1 MAMVSA
7 NGSVKATPSLTF
19 SGVGY
24 YRWFQQKHADGNI
37 ADAVACSDGVHLCWD
52 DDDFG
57 NDGVRDQR
65 EIRSCL
71 GREIRYVARPFYS
84 RLDKK

>member
-37 ADAVACSDGVHLCWD
+37 ADAVECSAPPRHAL
-52 DDDFG
+52 
-57 NDGVRDQR
+57 
-65 EIRSCL
+65 L
-71 GREIRYVARPFYS
+71 GRH
-84 RLDKK
+84 

>member
-37 ADAVACSDGVHLCWD
+37 ADAVACSWHRRPGTLCWD
-52 DDDFG
+52 DDDFAK
-57 NDGVRDQR
+57 RR
-65 EIRSCL
+65 RARSE
-71 GREIRYVARPFYS
+71 RQSDS
-84 RLDKK
+84 RLAGWKYV